1 MKNARRTIQDEYTKY
16 QSEHLNKP
24 SDELCIM
31 NNARRTIQEEYTN
44 VSRVNNTT
52 QRKGKAIKKV
62 KIESKKLTMKS
73 RVGSEMKTWK

>member
-1 MKNARRTIQDEYTKY
+1 MQGEQFKRNIQSTKV
-16 QSEHLNKP
+16 NKP
-24 SDELCIM
+24 SYELCIM
-31 NNARRTIQEEYTN
+31 KNARRTIQEEYTN

-62 KIESKKLTMKS
+62 EIESKKLTMKS

>member
-1 MKNARRTIQDEYTKY
+1 MQGEQFKMNIQSTKV
-16 QSEHLNKP
+16 NKP

-52 QRKGKAIKKV
+52 QRKGKAIEKV
-62 KIESKKLTMKS
+62 EIESKKLTMKS

>member
-1 MKNARRTIQDEYTKY
+1 MQEEQFKMNIRSTKV
-16 QSEHLNKP
+16 NKP

-31 NNARRTIQEEYTN
+31 KNARRTIQEEYTN
-44 VSRVNNTT
+44 VSRANNTT

>member
-1 MKNARRTIQDEYTKY
+1 MQGEQFKMNIQSTKV
-16 QSEHLNKP
+16 NKP
-24 SDELCIM
+24 RDELCIM
-31 NNARRTIQEEYTN
+31 NNARRTIQDEYTN